1 MSGVWWEYLAV
12 FVATA
17 ILSIVLTPMA
27 LRYAIRANVLDQP
40 GQHKSHKVAVPY
52 LGGLAIVVTFV
63 IAVILMSVLRP
74 PHTGRGELLG
84 VLTIAVLLAAV
95 GLIDDLRQVSPL
107 WRLVAEVSAASI
119 VWSLGNG
126 TAVTTVE
133 AVDLILTVLWFV
145 GVTNAFNLLDNMDGL
160 AAGLAAIS
168 SMTVFAVAGTNG
180 QFLVAGLAVALAG
193 CTVGFLRLN
202 FHPARIYMGDG
213 GSLFIGFLVAYL
225 GIKLRFEGG
234 RLVSALVPI
243 FACSAAVFD
252 TSLVVISR
260 IRAGRNPFQ
269 GGQDHVSHRLVKLG
283 LSVPAAVC
291 TIYLGAIGVG
301 ILSFAISRLEPVSAF
316 LLAGLVGAILT
327 ILGGFLLTV
336 PVYMGDAE

>member
-12 FVATA
+12 FVTTA

-107 WRLVAEVSAASI
+107 WRLIAEVSAASI

-133 AVDLILTVLWFV
+133 TVDLILTVLWFV
-145 GVTNAFNLLDNMDGL
+145 GITNAFNLLDNMDGL

-234 RLVSALVPI
+234 RLVSTLVPI

-316 LLAGLVGAILT
+316 LLAGLVGATLT